1 MEVIRVCSIVG
12 RIFCITVVDFHN
24 PLFESVSLI
33 HLGRFWSLN
42 TRCLK
47 SIGLNSDIAWKQQAL
62 KSSLFYVTIRRLLFL
77 IELSVFS
84 EETEFMFPA
93 GPVTWYWAKRSQ
105 VQEIIFLFSVLVFQ
119 AGHTWF
125 GLTCIIAASCT
136 IHLWLRYCF
145 CFQGYSVFHQKKRF
159 LCLQN
164 KLQS

>member
-42 TRCLK
+42 TSCLK

-77 IELSVFS
+77 IEFPVFS

-93 GPVTWYWAKRSQ
+93 VLMRYWAKRSQ
-105 VQEIIFLFSVLVFQ
+105 DKTRHNFFIFRVSISGWSYVVWTDL
-119 AGHTWF
+119 HY
-125 GLTCIIAASCT
+125 SC
-136 IHLWLRYCF
+136 
-145 CFQGYSVFHQKKRF
+145 F
-159 LCLQN
+159 LHYTFMA
-164 KLQS
+164 